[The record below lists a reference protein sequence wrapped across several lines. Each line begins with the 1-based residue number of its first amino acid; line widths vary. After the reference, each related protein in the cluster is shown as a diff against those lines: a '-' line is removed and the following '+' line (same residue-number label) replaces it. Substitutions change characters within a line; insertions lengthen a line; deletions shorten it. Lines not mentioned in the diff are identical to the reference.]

1 MARPR
6 EFDVDEALEAAMQ
19 VFWEKGYQ
27 GSSLSELLGAMK
39 IARGSLYKAF
49 KDKRSIYLLALE
61 RYEQKIVDD
70 ALIALEDRDYGT
82 LADRVRNLLMRAVIA
97 IEKEGDRRG
106 CLLCNA
112 AVDLL
117 PDDPE
122 TRGIVYRMVRK
133 IEKALE
139 RVIKEYGQDNGWS
152 MDKCE
157 RLALMINTNY
167 MGLRMMT
174 KAGYSPEELRR
185 IIDETLEV
193 LA

>member
-27 GSSLSELLGAMK
+27 GSSLHDLLDAMQ

-49 KDKRSIYLLALE
+49 KDKRSIYLAALE
-61 RYEQKIVDD
+61 RYEQLIVDD
-70 ALIALEDRDYGT
+70 AVKALKNQSDGAVKERIE
-82 LADRVRNLLMRAVIA
+82 NLLMRAVEA
-97 IEKEGDRRG
+97 VETEDDRRG

-122 TRGIVYRMVRK
+122 TRGIIFSKLKKV
-133 IEKALE
+133 EGALSD
-139 RVIKEYGQDNGWS
+139 VVMEYGDAHDWTH
-152 MDKCE
+152 DKTQT
-157 RLALMINTNY
+157 LALSLNTTY
-167 MGLRMMT
+167 MGMRMMAR
-174 KAGYSPEELRR
+174 AGYSAQEMRAVAKKALCEF
-185 IIDETLEV
+185 E
-193 LA
+193 

>member
-6 EFDVDEALEAAMQ
+6 EFDVDEALDAAMQ

-27 GSSLSELLGAMK
+27 GSSLSELLKAMK

-70 ALIALEDRDYGT
+70 ALAALEDQSNGT
-82 LADRVRNLLMRAVIA
+82 LIERVRNLLMRAVIA
-97 IEKEGDRRG
+97 VEDTGDRRG

-117 PDDPE
+117 PGDPE
-122 TRGIVYRMVRK
+122 TRGIVYQMVHK
-133 IEKALE
+133 IEIALD
-139 RVIKEYGQDNGWS
+139 RVITSYGSDNGWS
-152 MDKCE
+152 VNKCE

-167 MGLRMMT
+167 MGLRMMA
-174 KAGYSPEELRR
+174 KAGYSSEQLRK
-185 IIDETLEV
+185 IIDETLNV
-193 LA
+193 LK